1 MNFPAKH
8 IEALTQLG
16 YVAREAEFLYIVAV
30 HSGFF
35 VQRQFIQYAGVAGR
49 GPITDFLRK
58 AIQRKHVREHLP
70 ERGSQKVYQLFSR
83 NLYASIEK
91 EHSRNRRTGRYG
103 LLDKASVKLLSLDFV
118 LANLKERYL
127 EEEVAKV
134 EYFTAK
140 RQIARATLP
149 TKVFHGQEGS
159 ETHRYFVE
167 KFPMFLSG
175 TAGEEIVNFTYL
187 EDDLRSLQSF
197 GTYLERYRPLFEAL
211 NSKFKLIFVS
221 NSTQSFPSAKRVF
234 LDMFSSVR
242 QTRER
247 HYLARFFWL
256 RKMAEEKRFKELVH
270 KDVID
275 WQRGLKQYSG
285 PDHERH
291 YQTWTQTGQVPE
303 LDSGNKLAEP
313 AQVFETYLVISRTL
327 RPAPSTVG
335 APAGLSADL
344 DANSDAREGP

>member
-1 MNFPAKH
+1 MKIPAEQ
-8 IEALTQLG
+8 IAALTQLG
-16 YVAREAEFLYIVAV
+16 YVEREAEFLYIVAV
-30 HSGFF
+30 YSGFF

-70 ERGSQKVYQLFSR
+70 ERGSQKTYHLFSR
-83 NLYASIEK
+83 GLYALVEK
-91 EHSRNRRTGRYG
+91 EHSRNRKTGRYG
-103 LLDKASVKLLSLDFV
+103 LLDKAAVKLLSLDFV
-118 LANLKERYL
+118 LANLDQRYL
-127 EEEVAKV
+127 EEEADKV

-140 RQIARATLP
+140 RQISRAALP
-149 TKVFHGQEGS
+149 AKVFHGQKGS

-175 TAGEEIVNFTYL
+175 TANEQIVNFTYL
-187 EDDLRSLQSF
+187 EDELRSLQTF
-197 GTYLERYRPLFEAL
+197 GSYLQRYRPLFEAL
-211 NSKFKLIFVS
+211 NGKFKLIFAS

-234 LDMFSSVR
+234 LDMFSSAR
-242 QTRER
+242 HGRER
-247 HYLARFFWL
+247 QHLARFFWL

-285 PDHERH
+285 PDYERH
-291 YQTWTQTGQVPE
+291 YKTWNQTGKLPE
-303 LDSGNKLAEP
+303 LEPEKSLGEP
-313 AQVFETYLVISRTL
+313 AQHFETYLVVSSTL
-327 RPAPSTVG
+327 RPAPSMVG

-344 DANSDAREGP
+344 DASSDSLQRA

>member
-1 MNFPAKH
+1 MNFPAEH

-58 AIQRKHVREHLP
+58 AIQSKHVREHLP

-127 EEEVAKV
+127 EEEVVKV

-140 RQIARATLP
+140 RQISKVTLP
-149 TKVFHGQEGS
+149 AKVFHGQNGS
-159 ETHRYFVE
+159 PTHRYFVE

-175 TAGEEIVNFTYL
+175 TANEEIVNFTYL

-197 GTYLERYRPLFEAL
+197 GTYLEKYQPLFEAL
-211 NSKFKLIFVS
+211 NGKFRLIFVS
-221 NSTQSFPSAKRVF
+221 NSTQSFSSAKRVF
-234 LDMFSSVR
+234 LDTFSSTR
-242 QTRER
+242 QSREKQQ
-247 HYLARFFWL
+247 LARFFWL
-256 RKMAEEKRFKELVH
+256 RKMAEEKRFKELAH

-275 WQRGLKQYSG
+275 WQRGLKQYNG
-285 PDHERH
+285 PDHESH
-291 YQTWTQTGQVPE
+291 YRTWSQTGKLPG
-303 LDSGNKLAEP
+303 LDQRNELAEP
-313 AQVFETYLVISRTL
+313 GQLFETYLVVARTL
-327 RPAPSTVG
+327 RPAASTIG

-344 DANSDAREGP
+344 DANSVAREKA

>member
-16 YVAREAEFLYIVAV
+16 YVEREAEFLYIVAV

-35 VQRQFIQYAGVAGR
+35 VQRQFTQYADVAGR

-58 AIQRKHVREHLP
+58 AMQRKHVREHLP

-118 LANLKERYL
+118 LANLKECYV

-140 RQIARATLP
+140 RQISKVTLP
-149 TKVFHGQEGS
+149 AKVFHGQNGS

-167 KFPMFLSG
+167 KFPIFLSG
-175 TAGEEIVNFTYL
+175 TPNEEIVNFTYL
-187 EDDLRSLQSF
+187 EDELRSLQSF
-197 GTYLERYRPLFEAL
+197 GSYLQKYRPLFEAL
-211 NSKFKLIFVS
+211 NNKFRLIFVS
-221 NSTQSFPSAKRVF
+221 NSTQSFPSAKRAF
-234 LDMFSSVR
+234 LDMFSSAR
-242 QTRER
+242 QSRER
-247 HYLARFFWL
+247 QQLARFFWL
-256 RKMAEEKRFKELVH
+256 RKMAEEKRFKELAH

-275 WQRGLKQYSG
+275 WQRGLKQYNS
-285 PDHERH
+285 PDYESH
-291 YQTWTQTGQVPE
+291 YRTWSQTGNLPE
-303 LDSGNKLAEP
+303 LEQGNKLAEP
-313 AQVFETYLVISRTL
+313 AQLFGTYLVVSRTL
-327 RPAPSTVG
+327 RPTPSMVG
-335 APAGLSADL
+335 APAGSSADISGR
-344 DANSDAREGP
+344 SDSLQGT

>member
-1 MNFPAKH
+1 MNFPAKQ

-58 AIQRKHVREHLP
+58 AIQRRHVREHLP

-83 NLYASIEK
+83 NLYASIGK

-118 LANLKERYL
+118 LANLEERYL
-127 EEEVAKV
+127 GEEIAKV

-140 RQIARATLP
+140 RQINRATLP
-149 TKVFHGQEGS
+149 AKVFHGQNGS

-175 TAGEEIVNFTYL
+175 MANEEIVNFTYL
-187 EDDLRSLQSF
+187 EDDVRSLQSF
-197 GTYLERYRPLFEAL
+197 GSYLEKYQPLFEAL

-221 NSTQSFPSAKRVF
+221 ISTQSFSSAKRVF
-234 LDMFSSVR
+234 VNMFSSAR
-242 QTRER
+242 QARER
-247 HYLARFFWL
+247 QQLARFFWL
-256 RKMAEEKRFKELVH
+256 RKMAEEKRFKELAH

-285 PDHERH
+285 PDYERH
-291 YQTWTQTGQVPE
+291 YETWTQTGKVPE
-303 LDSGNKLAEP
+303 FESGNKLAEP
-313 AQVFETYLVISRTL
+313 GRFFETYVVVHRTL
-327 RPAPSTVG
+327 RAAASTIG

-344 DANSDAREGP
+344 DANSDARE

>member
-1 MNFPAKH
+1 MNFLTEH

-16 YVAREAEFLYIVAV
+16 YVEREAEFLYIVAV

-70 ERGSQKVYQLFSR
+70 ERGSQKVYQLLSR
-83 NLYASIEK
+83 NLYESIEK

-118 LANLKERYL
+118 LANLEQRYL
-127 EEEVAKV
+127 EEEADKV

-140 RQIARATLP
+140 RQISKETLP
-149 TKVFHGQEGS
+149 AKVFQGQKGS

-175 TAGEEIVNFTYL
+175 PANEEIVNFTYL
-187 EDDLRSLQSF
+187 EDELRSLQSF
-197 GTYLERYRPLFEAL
+197 GSYLERYRPLFEAL
-211 NSKFKLIFVS
+211 NSKFKLIFAS

-234 LDMFSSVR
+234 LDMFSSERHV
-242 QTRER
+242 RER
-247 HYLARFFWL
+247 QQLARFFWL
-256 RKMAEEKRFKELVH
+256 RKMAEEKRFRELVH
-270 KDVID
+270 KDVIE
-275 WQRGLKQYSG
+275 WQRGLKHYAG
-285 PDHERH
+285 PDYERH
-291 YQTWTQTGQVPE
+291 YRTWNQTGKLLE
-303 LDSGNKLAEP
+303 LDPGKKWAEP
-313 AQVFETYLVISRTL
+313 AQLFDTYLVVSRTL
-327 RPAPSTVG
+327 RPAPLMSG

-344 DANSDAREGP
+344 DASADTRQGA